1 MVRLPRAFSDQIL
14 WPEFLQ
20 LNEVLQAHLLDIT
33 LKLIRDHVHAD
44 ELCHMHHLDHTD
56 AFWNEV
62 DKVMPNYAERK
73 EWLRVNGAGLDV

>member
-44 ELCHMHHLDHTD
+44 AGD
-56 AFWNEV
+56 AEE
-62 DKVMPNYAERK
+62 MAEK
-73 EWLRVNGAGLDV
+73 G